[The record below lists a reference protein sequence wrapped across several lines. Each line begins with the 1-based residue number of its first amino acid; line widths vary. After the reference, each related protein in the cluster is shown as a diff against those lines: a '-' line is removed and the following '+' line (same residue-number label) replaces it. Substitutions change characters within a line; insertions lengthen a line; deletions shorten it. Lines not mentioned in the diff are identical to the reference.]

1 MEIADVI
8 EEVPT
13 VCWCGRR
20 AQFNARVKDGRIVR
34 SREQVLLGGNDTY
47 VSLCRK
53 YFKEGRINGIG

>member
-34 SREQVLLGGNDTY
+34 SGEQVLLGGNDTH